1 MAFSAQT
8 DHGQNERKESVLA
21 EIEKVSRKEKNK
33 VCPVLKIV
41 LILFL
46 CSAQLSILCTR

>member
-21 EIEKVSRKEKNK
+21 EIDNDSRKEKNK
-33 VCPVLKIV
+33 VCLTLKTA
-41 LILFL
+41 LILPFFNVL
-46 CSAQLSILCTR
+46 LMISCA

>member
-21 EIEKVSRKEKNK
+21 EIEKDSRKEKNK
-33 VCPVLKIV
+33 VCLAPKTVSIFPLRIV
-41 LILFL
+41 LLSSL
-46 CSAQLSILCTR
+46 CGR